1 LQAAVRLP
9 FIKDILE
16 QYQGECSPLIK
27 DRFLD
32 SLRTWTSADHLGKFE
47 GLVEAAVDL
56 EQIQMGEY
64 IISAGY
70 DSNLQNIKAERDDV
84 EEKIKMIHKTAAA
97 ELDLPIDKVLKIDK
111 TSQWGHVFR
120 ITKKEEPKVRRQLN
134 ANYITLETRKDGIKF
149 TNAKLKRL
157 SEQYTK
163 LTEDYATTQR
173 ELVAK
178 VVEVTSTFLEVK
190 WSFHTVTVYYGDPCI
205 FFFGI
210 GCIV

>member
-1 LQAAVRLP
+1 MQAAVRLP
-9 FIKDILE
+9 FIRDILE
-16 QYQGECSPLIK
+16 HYEGECDPLIN
-27 DRFLD
+27 DRFLN
-32 SLRTWTSADHLGKFE
+32 SLRTWTSVDHLGKFE

-70 DSNLQNIKAERDDV
+70 DSNLQNIKTERDDV
-84 EEKIKMIHKTAAA
+84 EERIKKIHQTAAA
-97 ELDLPIDKVLKIDK
+97 ELDLATDKVLKLDK

-134 ANYITLETRKDGIKF
+134 ANYISLETRKDGIKF
-149 TNAKLKRL
+149 TNAKLKRA
-157 SEQYTK
+157 SEQYIK
-163 LTEDYATTQR
+163 LTEDYAATQR

-190 WSFHTVTVYYGDPCI
+190 KLLSGRCVSFYTQAVNLSIEIYL
-205 FFFGI
+205 
-210 GCIV
+210 